1 MGECLTEFWSPVE
14 SVRGLS
20 CFGFDVL
27 ADDADAFGFSKSA
40 YCCSLRIYSETR
52 ALLSLC

>member
-1 MGECLTEFWSPVE
+1 MGKRNCEFWSPVE
-14 SVRGLS
+14 SVSPFS

-27 ADDADAFGFSKSA
+27 ADNADTFGFGETS
-40 YCCSLRIYSETR
+40 YCCSLSVYSETR